1 MLIFGI
7 TGGTGAGKTS
17 ALRVLEKLG
26 AYLIDCDALY
36 YEMLRPGTELHTAI
50 GEAFGWDVYDGSGAL
65 DRQKLGNLVFSQ
77 PAELQKL
84 NAIIYRYLCAELDR
98 RIEAQRRAGTP
109 YVAVDGIN
117 MIQARQAGLFRCD
130 CMVGVVAPD
139 ALRLRRIMQ
148 RDGIDADYAQKRIDA
163 QPGNDFYREHCDAI
177 LENVYQD
184 PARFEEAVKTFFEN
198 LIYLYEK
205 ENYHG
210 EQ

>member
-65 DRQKLGNLVFSQ
+65 DRQKLGDLVFSQ

-84 NAIIYRYLCAELDR
+84 NAIICRYLCAELDR

-117 MIQARQAGLFRCD
+117 MIQARRAGAFRCD

-139 ALRLRRIMQ
+139 ALRLRRIMA
-148 RDGIDADYAQKRIDA
+148 RDGISEEYAQKRIDA
-163 QPGNDFYREHCDAI
+163 QQGNDFYWENCDAV
-177 LENVYQD
+177 LENVYED
-184 PARFEEAVKTFFEN
+184 PQTFERAVQRFFEE
-198 LIYLYEK
+198 LIRIYGK
-205 ENYHG
+205 EN
-210 EQ
+210 QLS